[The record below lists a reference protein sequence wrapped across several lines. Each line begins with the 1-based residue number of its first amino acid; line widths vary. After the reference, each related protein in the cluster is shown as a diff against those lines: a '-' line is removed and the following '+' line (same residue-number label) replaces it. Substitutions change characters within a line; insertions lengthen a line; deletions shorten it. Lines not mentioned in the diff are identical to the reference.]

1 MSGGQHNGLEAFRN
15 AQSDAMTGNP
25 LKTVP
30 KYLYGVSR
38 GNNVYWTGSM
48 DLSVIKKVDGEF
60 ALSTDTFQF
69 TVSGLENGDT
79 CDFVKYVYNGSSWVA
94 ATGGDASGMLTAN
107 NGSITFILSHNQK
120 IVISIPSGTIVT
132 VSEANGDYI
141 PSYRIGN
148 GAETDGNTTAAI
160 TMDTDKTVEFT
171 NVRRAVSPTGIRQIT
186 VPFMIILGLGI
197 VMIPVVVFGRK
208 RRREEE

>member
-1 MSGGQHNGLEAFRN
+1 M
-15 AQSDAMTGNP
+15 
-25 LKTVP
+25 
-30 KYLYGVSR
+30 
-38 GNNVYWTGSM
+38 
-48 DLSVIKKVDGEF
+48 
-60 ALSTDTFQF
+60 
-69 TVSGLENGDT
+69 
-79 CDFVKYVYNGSSWVA
+79 
-94 ATGGDASGMLTAN
+94 
-107 NGSITFILSHNQK
+107 
-120 IVISIPSGTIVT
+120 T